1 MFIVYPKDAGRAGK
15 LPAKIWVESQEDVE
29 AGALKQIDNLIG
41 LPFVHHHVAVMGDV
55 HQGEGMPIGGVL
67 ATKRVVIPSAV
78 GVDIGCGM
86 LAMQTNLEHVGQE
99 ELKAI
104 MSRVRERIPMGFDR
118 HGRAFKIELMGL
130 HPPEGN
136 DYPRS
141 LIPQEWNNACTSMG
155 TLGSGNH
162 FIEFQESGN
171 GLLWVMIHS
180 GSRNLGKKVADHY
193 DEIAVKMNER
203 WWSQVPRASK
213 LAFLPLDS
221 DEGQHYIADM
231 DYCIKYAAANRRQM
245 MSAIDDILGDVFE
258 GYRSRFADAEYRH
271 ESVHNYMA
279 IENHFGENV
288 CVHRKGAVR
297 ARAGDDC
304 IIPGSQ
310 GTRSYICEGKG
321 NPESFNS
328 CSHGA
333 GRRMGRK
340 EACRTL
346 DLEGQKRMMDDMG
359 ILHSIRG
366 TEDLDEAPGAYKDID
381 AVMARQAD
389 LVFIKVILTP
399 LAVLK
404 GK

>member
-1 MFIVYPKDAGRAGK
+1 MFIVYPKNAGEAGV
-15 LPAKIWVESQEDVE
+15 LPAKMWVESEADVE
-29 AGALKQIDNLIG
+29 AGALGQIDNLLG
-41 LPFVHHHVAVMGDV
+41 LPFAHHHVAIMSDV
-55 HQGEGMPIGGVL
+55 HQGYGMPIGGVL
-67 ATKRVVIPSAV
+67 ATKRVVVPNAV
-78 GVDIGCGM
+78 GLDIGCGM
-86 LAMQTNLEHVGQE
+86 LAMQTNLEHVGRE
-99 ELKAI
+99 ELKTV
-104 MSRVRERIPMGFDR
+104 MSRVRERIPMGFNR
-118 HGRAFKIELMGL
+118 HGSGFKIELMGL

-155 TLGSGNH
+155 TLGGGNH
-162 FIEFQESGN
+162 FIEFQESEH

-193 DEIAVKMNER
+193 NEIAVSMNER
-203 WWSQVPRASK
+203 WWSRVPRASG

-221 DEGQHYIADM
+221 DEGRHYIADM
-231 DYCIKYAAANRRQM
+231 NYCVKYAAANRRQM
-245 MSAIDDILGDVFE
+245 MSAIDDILGNVFE

-279 IENHFGENV
+279 IESHFGENV

-304 IIPGSQ
+304 VIPGSQ
-310 GTRSYICEGKG
+310 GTRSYICEGLG

-340 EACRTL
+340 EARRTL
-346 DLEGQKRMMDDMG
+346 GLEEQKRLMDEKG

-366 TEDLDEAPGAYKDID
+366 EDDLDEAPGAYKDIERVL
-381 AVMARQAD
+381 ALQGD
-389 LVFIKVILTP
+389 LVAIKVALTP

-404 GK
+404 GN